1 MTSILLIDD
10 ERDWLELIRRA
21 LPEYDVDQAE
31 SYDDALALLAG
42 GAIYDVA
49 IVDLN
54 LLEIGSDGLGGVLLE
69 LMRDRY
75 PSIRRIAL
83 TGMGP
88 TSVRTVFDR
97 FDVDDLLLK
106 NKTINLAV
114 VREVVEVA
122 LGRTTND
129 VPRDL
134 RAKKSEMLTSVRSW
148 KADILVRLDQRART
162 LRNDVLD
169 AAREGKRAED
179 SAKELE
185 ALDAMSRNLEA
196 ECSQLT
202 KLVSSIRTDDD
213 LMSATQE
220 FERLKNSISS

>member
-83 TGMGP
+83 TGMRP

-106 NKTINLAV
+106 DKTINLAV

-148 KADILVRLDQRART
+148 KADILVGLDQRART

-169 AAREGKRAED
+169 AAREGKGAED

>member
-83 TGMGP
+83 TGMRP

-106 NKTINLAV
+106 DKTINLAV

-148 KADILVRLDQRART
+148 KADILVGLDQRART

-185 ALDAMSRNLEA
+185 ALEAMSRNLEA

>member
-10 ERDWLELIRRA
+10 EREWLELIRRA

-31 SYDDALALLAG
+31 SYDDALALLGG
-42 GAIYDVA
+42 GAMYDVA

-54 LLEIGSDGLGGVLLE
+54 LLGIGSDGLGGALLE
-69 LMRDRY
+69 IMRDRY

-83 TGMGP
+83 TGRRL

-106 NKTINLAV
+106 DKTINLAV

-122 LGRTTND
+122 LGRTNND
-129 VPRDL
+129 VPREL
-134 RAKKSEMLTSVRSW
+134 RAMKSEMLTSVRSW
-148 KADILVRLDQRART
+148 KEDILLGLDQRSRT
-162 LRNDVLD
+162 LRNDVSD

-185 ALDAMSRNLEA
+185 ALEAMSRNLET

-202 KLVSSIRTDDD
+202 KFVSGIRTDEEV
-213 LMSATQE
+213 MSAAQE
-220 FERLKNSISS
+220 FERLKSIFSS

>member
-1 MTSILLIDD
+1 
-10 ERDWLELIRRA
+10 
-21 LPEYDVDQAE
+21 
-31 SYDDALALLAG
+31 
-42 GAIYDVA
+42 
-49 IVDLN
+49 
-54 LLEIGSDGLGGVLLE
+54 
-69 LMRDRY
+69 
-75 PSIRRIAL
+75 
-83 TGMGP
+83 
-88 TSVRTVFDR
+88 
-97 FDVDDLLLK
+97 
-106 NKTINLAV
+106 
-114 VREVVEVA
+114 
-122 LGRTTND
+122 
-129 VPRDL
+129 
-134 RAKKSEMLTSVRSW
+134 VRSW
-148 KADILVRLDQRART
+148 KADILVGLDQRART